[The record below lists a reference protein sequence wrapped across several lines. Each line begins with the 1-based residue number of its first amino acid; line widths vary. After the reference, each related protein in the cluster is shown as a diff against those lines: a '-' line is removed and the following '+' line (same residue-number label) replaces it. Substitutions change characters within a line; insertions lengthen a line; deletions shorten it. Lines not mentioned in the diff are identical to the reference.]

1 MSPGKRVRLGVIQM
15 QSRNDLK
22 NNLSRAVERI
32 HEAAEAGADVVAL
45 PENFA
50 FMGSDEERAGVAQ
63 DLEGEI
69 LNTLQTVARASSVI
83 LLGGSFLVRSTG
95 NDPRPYN
102 TSVLLDREGR
112 LAGVYRKI
120 HLFDVSIRDDATYR
134 ESAFIQ
140 AGEKVVTATLEGITF
155 GLSICYDLRFPE
167 LYRALARQGAQIVF
181 VPSAFTMTTGK
192 DHWAPLLQARAIENQ
207 VYMVAPAQFGRH
219 DEKRQTYG
227 RSAIVDPWGTILVQA
242 PDRECVILA
251 DFDED
256 VLADVRSRMPVHKH
270 QRPELF
276 ESLGSRSGPD
286 S

>member
-120 HLFDVSIRDDATYR
+120 HLFDVSIRDDTTYR

-140 AGEKVVTATLEGITF
+140 AGEKVVTVTLEGITF

-192 DHWAPLLQARAIENQ
+192 DHWAPLLRARAIENQ

-227 RSAIVDPWGTILVQA
+227 RSTIVDPWGTILVQA

-256 VLADVRSRMPVHKH
+256 FLADVRSRMPVHKH

-276 ESLGSRSGPD
+276 ESLGSRSGLD